1 MTQTNIL
8 LVDDNED
15 ALAIGALMLEEA
27 GYNVVPSPDSDIAL
41 VLLQESVPFE
51 LLVTDII
58 LPGRLDGFGLAHEA
72 RCFLPQIAVLYTTG
86 FADVARIRSRGN
98 VYGDVLSKP
107 FKGDALLRAVRI
119 ALRARAAA

>member
-15 ALAIGALMLEEA
+15 ALTIGALVLEEA

-41 VLLQESVPFE
+41 VLLKEGVPFE

-58 LPGRLDGFGLAHEA
+58 LPGRLDGFALAHEA
-72 RCFLPQIAVLYTTG
+72 RRFLPQIAVLYTTG
-86 FADVARIRSRGN
+86 FADVARIRSRGG

-107 FKGDALLRAVRI
+107 YKADALLRSVRI
-119 ALRARAAA
+119 AIRTRAAA